1 MTDFATYAE
10 SVIAELKGQNKLKA
24 AESRR
29 FISSSFIRFM
39 GDDIIPMERWDDR
52 LMLEYQTWLQ
62 QRGLSP
68 STRAFY
74 MSQMS
79 AFCKKAVSDGLSI
92 QSGIFRLVRRA
103 SLAKRTDVKVLTIEE
118 LRRMR
123 DLQQLTKV
131 QVFARDIFF
140 FSIYARGMNFVDI
153 AYLKKDNV
161 KDGILTY
168 VPHSFEDNP
177 SVSMPWDSSM
187 QEIADSH
194 PTDSEYLFPLITKTD
209 AAGIYGQI
217 IQTRQNVLRNLRN
230 ISMKYHFSAIASM
243 SMTKE
248 LYKRLMD
255 EVMVSKIL

>member
-10 SVIAELKGQNKLKA
+10 SVITELKGQNKLKA

-39 GDDIIPMERWDDR
+39 GDDIIPMERWNDR

-62 QRGLSP
+62 RRGLSP

-79 AFCKKAVSDGLSI
+79 AFCKKAVSDGLAI

-131 QVFARDIFF
+131 QAFARDIFF

-161 KDGILTY
+161 RDGILTY
-168 VPHSFEDNP
+168 VPHSFEDNS

-230 ISMKYHFSAIASM
+230 ISRKYNFSAIASM

>member
-10 SVIAELKGQNKLKA
+10 SVITELKGQNKLKA

-39 GDDIIPMERWDDR
+39 GDDIIPMERWNDR

-79 AFCKKAVSDGLSI
+79 AFCKKAVSDGLPI

-131 QVFARDIFF
+131 QTFARDIFF

-168 VPHSFEDNP
+168 VPHSFEDNS

-194 PTDSEYLFPLITKTD
+194 PTDNEYLFPLITKTD